1 MGFFNMDFDINT
13 VLMIFTKIL
22 IVFLI
27 LPIHEYAH
35 AWAAHKLGDDTAG
48 YAGRLTLNPLAHID
62 PIGAICLV
70 FTGYGWA
77 KPVPINPM
85 KFDRKISMRL
95 GVSLTAAAGPLS
107 NLVAALIGMVVYRV
121 IQSAGFFRDALTEY
135 VMTENGVITINEFL
149 SNPLNASNLE
159 YSANG
164 VSPMFLVLF
173 VLEAFILINVGL
185 AIFNLIPIPPLDGS
199 KVLGYF
205 IPDKIQNWFD
215 RNQMV
220 INVVFMVVIFSRF
233 LTVPLGYVR
242 EWITD
247 FMWLITGF
255 IPKLMGV

>member
-1 MGFFNMDFDINT
+1 
-13 VLMIFTKIL
+13 
-22 IVFLI
+22 
-27 LPIHEYAH
+27 
-35 AWAAHKLGDDTAG
+35 
-48 YAGRLTLNPLAHID
+48 
-62 PIGAICLV
+62 
-70 FTGYGWA
+70 
-77 KPVPINPM
+77 
-85 KFDRKISMRL
+85 
-95 GVSLTAAAGPLS
+95 
-107 NLVAALIGMVVYRV
+107 MVVYRV

-164 VSPMFLVLF
+164 VSPMFLILF